1 MINNYVTFIGVLG
14 TLFSLI
20 SFRSILW
27 EIYTTGITINLPYEY
42 LILTLV
48 GWLLTMIY
56 GILTRSIVVI
66 TLGFIYFC
74 IFLSILIVKILNP
87 YKA

>member
-1 MINNYVTFIGVLG
+1 M
-14 TLFSLI
+14 
-20 SFRSILW
+20 LW
-27 EIYTTGITINLPYEY
+27 EIYTSGITINFPYES

-56 GILTRSIVVI
+56 GILTKSIVVI

-74 IFLSILIVKILNP
+74 VFLSILIVKILNP
-87 YKA
+87 DKA